1 LPKPE
6 IMFIP
11 AVAHKIAGDKCGCDC
26 GYSAELGYAVWQVD
40 QLDRV
45 IALDI
50 RSDDVKTLI
59 LDENMPG
66 KRSPQAYSQ
75 SLSMAPMRS
84 RE

>member
-1 LPKPE
+1 
-6 IMFIP
+6 MFIP